1 MQKPSRGLYR
11 PVKLRLQN
19 FPEGLKQ
26 VKWFEM
32 KKKPVKIQLIEE
44 NGIHFVIIPEISAWN
59 CGFISFRQFA
69 D

>member
-1 MQKPSRGLYR
+1 
-11 PVKLRLQN
+11 
-19 FPEGLKQ
+19 
-26 VKWFEM
+26 M